1 MFLFISLP
9 AHSVNNIP
17 TTESYD
23 NKTCIEC
30 HEKDNPGL
38 ISDWRDSVHA
48 STKPVTSCIS
58 CHGNLH
64 SETGRF
70 SRQNTTCIDCHG
82 GKKSPAVHSYST
94 SKHGAIMQME
104 QNSYDWKKPLAGAN
118 YRTPGCSYCHMH
130 EGDHNVDR
138 MLRDKSTNQHITNR
152 DQTLVQKVCQD
163 CHSPRYIT
171 QLLDN
176 GESMLKI
183 AHMKVNEAN
192 TLIKN
197 ASKVFTD
204 NELQPAKQ
212 IMIKMQQHLKNVYLG
227 VGHQSPDYQ
236 WWHGQPA
243 LDGDLLRIKGVI
255 SELHRGSND

>member
-1 MFLFISLP
+1 MFFPCFKKYILKNNYTFFYFLFLFISLP

-82 GKKSPAVHSYST
+82 GKKSPAYIVTPH
-94 SKHGAIMQME
+94 QNME
-104 QNSYDWKKPLAGAN
+104 QLCKWN
-118 YRTPGCSYCHMH
+118 RTVMTG
-130 EGDHNVDR
+130 
-138 MLRDKSTNQHITNR
+138 KS
-152 DQTLVQKVCQD
+152 
-163 CHSPRYIT
+163 HSPVQTIEHPAVVT
-171 QLLDN
+171 A
-176 GESMLKI
+176 I
-183 AHMKVNEAN
+183 CMKV
-192 TLIKN
+192 T
-197 ASKVFTD
+197 T
-204 NELQPAKQ
+204 
-212 IMIKMQQHLKNVYLG
+212 M
-227 VGHQSPDYQ
+227 
-236 WWHGQPA
+236 
-243 LDGDLLRIKGVI
+243 
-255 SELHRGSND
+255 